1 MGVYRDDIVKQ
12 AQAWLGKKEADG
24 SHKSII
30 DIYNKHKPLARGYT
44 VKYTDAWCATFVSA
58 VAIAQNATAAIPTE
72 CSCNKMIELFKKLG
86 CWVENDAYTPQP
98 GDIIFYDWDDSGA
111 GENTGSSDHVGIVV
125 RVSSTVITVIEGN
138 YGNAVKERKLA
149 VNGKYIRGF
158 GVPKYW
164 VKTQT
169 SKPVEK
175 PQADAALKVGDTV
188 IVKRDSRTYD
198 NRKLASF
205 VYRREHKIKEI
216 KGDRVVI
223 TYNGVVVAA
232 IHKDNLT
239 KV

>member
-58 VAIAQNATAAIPTE
+58 VAIAQKATSAIPTE

-111 GENTGSSDHVGIVV
+111 GDNTGSSDHVGIIT
-125 RVSSTVITVIEGN
+125 RISGTVITVIEGN

-149 VNGKYIRGF
+149 VNGKYIRGY

-164 VKTQT
+164 AKVQ
-169 SKPVEK
+169 VEK
-175 PQADAALKVGDTV
+175 PAASALKVGDTV
-188 IVKRDSRTYD
+188 MIKRGCRTYD

-205 VYRREHKIKEI
+205 VFRREHKIKEI
-216 KGDRVVI
+216 KGDRVVV
-223 TYNGVVVAA
+223 TYNNIVVAA
-232 IHKDNLT
+232 IHKDNLV